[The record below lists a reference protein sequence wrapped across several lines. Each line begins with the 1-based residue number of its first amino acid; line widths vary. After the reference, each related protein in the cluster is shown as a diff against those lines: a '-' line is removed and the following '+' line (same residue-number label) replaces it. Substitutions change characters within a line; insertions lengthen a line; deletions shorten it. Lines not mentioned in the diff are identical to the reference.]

1 MLIDTKISKMNKSFG
16 DVSCLNIILICC
28 ESSESFLE
36 HIDLQRVV
44 ACYHHVYT
52 QVVFEVVYEVRVKDI
67 LRH

>member
-1 MLIDTKISKMNKSFG
+1 MLIDTKISEMNKSFG
-16 DVSCLNIILICC
+16 DISCLNIILICSK
-28 ESSESFLE
+28 SSEPFLE

-52 QVVFEVVYEVRVKDI
+52 QVIFEVVYQVRVKYI